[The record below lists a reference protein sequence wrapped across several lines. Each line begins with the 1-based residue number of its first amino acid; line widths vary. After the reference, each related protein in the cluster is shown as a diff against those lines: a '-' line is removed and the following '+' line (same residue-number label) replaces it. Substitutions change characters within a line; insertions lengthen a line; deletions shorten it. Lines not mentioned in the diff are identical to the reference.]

1 MSGGGVSGE
10 VSVGHPQLKFPVGVG
25 GRKPSRALIHL
36 GATVY
41 DLLKW
46 KMIKRRKRIHCW
58 YH

>member
-1 MSGGGVSGE
+1 MSGE